1 MHSKASDD
9 LSLIHDFGLG
19 NINSTGIL
27 RPVAESNKVIQ
38 KLM

>member
-9 LSLIHDFGLG
+9 LNLIHDFSL
-19 NINSTGIL
+19 NNNNPAGIL
-27 RPVAESNKVIQ
+27 RPVAQSNKVIQ